1 MLVAKLPTLFF
12 QAFDL
17 HGACHDDKKN
27 MYIYIF
33 YGFWGT
39 TRVDAARWT
48 RLDTQ
53 GTKTVGK
60 MRLAVVRDNALK
72 KTEKS

>member
-17 HGACHDDKKN
+17 HGACHDDKKK

-39 TRVDAARWT
+39 TRVDAAR
-48 RLDTQ
+48 
-53 GTKTVGK
+53 
-60 MRLAVVRDNALK
+60 
-72 KTEKS
+72 